1 MERNKKRFDANVAVK
16 HAAKMLTPMTAALT
30 LLSVFAITAT
40 ANQKPLETRENIF
53 RAAKEGVLQMPEI
66 QALSNP
72 EITRTQLDN
81 RTRLTACPGPLMA
94 EPTHRSFRGGRLTM
108 KVSCE
113 HEISWSIYVP
123 VSVTSDM
130 TVVRVNRSLPR
141 GTILS
146 KHDLQAL
153 LVKRS
158 PAHLPLID
166 HVEEA
171 IGSALKR
178 PLTAGTELQHS
189 MLEAP
194 VVIKRGDQTVIAA
207 GNAQLSVR
215 MTGKALQDGAIGE
228 QIRVQNLAS
237 KRTIQGEVQAD
248 GSILVMNW

>member
-66 QALSNP
+66 QALANP

-81 RTRLTACPGPLMA
+81 RTRLAACPGPLMA

-123 VSVTSDM
+123 VSVISDM

-166 HVEEA
+166 HIEEA

>member
-1 MERNKKRFDANVAVK
+1 MFLHRNSTNPVRLPNLFAKIPSPLFAV
-16 HAAKMLTPMTAALT
+16 LT
-30 LLSVFAITAT
+30 LLSVVSASA
-40 ANQKPLETRENIF
+40 ASNQRPLESRENIF

-66 QALSNP
+66 QALANP
-72 EITRTQLDN
+72 QIARTQLDN
-81 RTRLTACPGPLMA
+81 RTRLTACPGPLNA

-113 HEISWSIYVP
+113 YEVSWSIYVP
-123 VSVTSDM
+123 VTVTSDM

-146 KHDLQAL
+146 EHDLQAL
-153 LVKRS
+153 LVQRS
-158 PAHLPLID
+158 PAHLPLIN
-166 HVEEA
+166 HIEEA

-194 VVIKRGDQTVIAA
+194 VVVKRGDQTVIAA

>member
-1 MERNKKRFDANVAVK
+1 MERNKKRFDANVAVQ

-66 QALSNP
+66 QALANP

-81 RTRLTACPGPLMA
+81 RTRLAACPGPLMA

-123 VSVTSDM
+123 VRVTSDM

-166 HVEEA
+166 HIEEA

-178 PLTAGTELQHS
+178 PLTSGTELQHS

-194 VVIKRGDQTVIAA
+194 VVVKRGDQTVIAA

>member
-1 MERNKKRFDANVAVK
+1 MKINRKRFDANVAVK
-16 HAAKMLTPMTAALT
+16 HVAKMLTPMTAALT
-30 LLSVFAITAT
+30 LISVFAITAT

-66 QALSNP
+66 QALANP

-81 RTRLTACPGPLMA
+81 RTRLAACPGPLMA

-130 TVVRVNRSLPR
+130 TVVRLNRSLPR

-166 HVEEA
+166 QVEEA

-194 VVIKRGDQTVIAA
+194 VVVKRGDQTVIAA

>member
-1 MERNKKRFDANVAVK
+1 MKINRKRFDANVAVK
-16 HAAKMLTPMTAALT
+16 HVAKMLTPMTAALT
-30 LLSVFAITAT
+30 LISVFAITAT

-66 QALSNP
+66 QALANP

-81 RTRLTACPGPLMA
+81 RTRLAACPGPLMA

-123 VSVTSDM
+123 VSVISDM

-166 HVEEA
+166 HIEEA